1 MMKKAIKKLLAAL
14 LAVAMLCAMAVPAL
28 AADDAAGAATTTGEG
43 KITINNV
50 ITGQTYTIYRIL
62 NLEYHAGT
70 NAYRYTA
77 NDAWKDFI
85 NSRTGDL
92 KLDEKTDAVT
102 WINANTDNDS
112 AVIQNFANDAGK
124 YAKDHS
130 IKAVK
135 SIKAEVK
142 EGHHGNADN
151 STSITFDNLP
161 LGWYLVVS
169 DLNDGVICS
178 IGTTDPTVE
187 IREKNS
193 DSTLDKH
200 ILEGNELKTAN
211 NAGIGDTVNFQIDIL
226 VKDGQPR
233 NYVVHDKMSEGLT
246 FNGTV
251 SVFLLRHSDPDA
263 SGVLASGYKLVTT
276 NNTDGCTFEVQFED
290 GTLKPNDA
298 VTISYTATV
307 NDKAVIAGSGNTN
320 EAYLEYNN
328 KTTVKHTTT
337 TYVWGMGV
345 RKFANL
351 GKGKED
357 TPLADAEFRLYK
369 MDGETKKYAQF
380 TETGTNTSIYK
391 LNKTDNWTT
400 NETDATK
407 VLTPV
412 SGNIRFEGLDAG
424 TYYLEE
430 TAAPVGYNKL
440 TDPIKVEIKSTLPAA
455 GGTASYTV
463 TYNDTTPT
471 DHIVRVENKAGAV
484 LPSTGG
490 MGTTLF
496 YVVGGGLMVAAAVLL
511 ITKKRM
517 ENK

>member
-28 AADDAAGAATTTGEG
+28 AADDATGTGATTGEG

-135 SIKAEVK
+135 SIKAEGK

-337 TYVWGMGV
+337 TYVWEMGV

-351 GKGKED
+351 GKDKEN
-357 TPLADAEFRLYK
+357 TPLADAEFQLYK
-369 MDGETKKYAQF
+369 MDGTTKKYATF
-380 TETGTNTSIYK
+380 VATSTDSNVYK
-391 LNKTDNWTT
+391 LTGW
-400 NETDATK
+400 EADATK
-407 VLTPV
+407 ATTVKTPAD
-412 SGNIRFEGLDAG
+412 GNIKFEGLDAG

-440 TDPIKVEIKSTLPAA
+440 TDPIKVEIKSALPAA

-463 TYNDTTPT
+463 TYNDTTPA
-471 DHIVRVENKAGAV
+471 DHIVRVENKAGV
-484 LPSTGG
+484 ELPSTGG

-496 YVVGGGLMVAAAVLL
+496 YVVGGGLMVAAIVLL
-511 ITKKRM
+511 VTKKRM

>member
-135 SIKAEVK
+135 SIKAEGK

-337 TYVWGMGV
+337 TYVWEMGV

-351 GKGKED
+351 GKDKEN
-357 TPLADAEFRLYK
+357 TPLADAEFQLYK
-369 MDGETKKYAQF
+369 MDGTTKKYATF
-380 TETGTNTSIYK
+380 VATSTDSNVYK
-391 LNKTDNWTT
+391 LTGW
-400 NETDATK
+400 EADATK
-407 VLTPV
+407 ATTVKTPAD
-412 SGNIRFEGLDAG
+412 GNIKFEGLDAG

-496 YVVGGGLMVAAAVLL
+496 YVVGGGLMVAAIVLL
-511 ITKKRM
+511 VTKKRM